1 MDTANMKKD
10 YLMLVALGVAV
21 DAVLVENN
29 RKLNRPLTGSHYD
42 TLVEI
47 VGQPIY
53 VQCLSIHGYFERDLA

>member
-10 YLMLVALGVAV
+10 YLMLVAVGSAV
-21 DAVLVENN
+21 GEVLVENN

-47 VGQPIY
+47 VGRPIY
-53 VQCLSIHGYFERDLA
+53 VQCLSIHEYFERDLA